1 MSTRQFSRTVIKTD
15 SRTTR
20 RPRKFIQTLI
30 YPARIIRNSQSTQC
44 NFKVTQKNKVCSA
57 DSFAAVLFQHLEEA
71 PNNEGA
77 FIVES
82 RAHGL
87 RDTVSRAKRNTGL
100 KASPRNTFMQPK
112 EEVS

>member
-1 MSTRQFSRTVIKTD
+1 M
-15 SRTTR
+15 
-20 RPRKFIQTLI
+20 
-30 YPARIIRNSQSTQC
+30 
-44 NFKVTQKNKVCSA
+44 QKNKVCSA
-57 DSFAAVLFQHLEEA
+57 DSFAAVLFQHLEGA

-77 FIVES
+77 FIEKS

-87 RDTVSRAKRNTGL
+87 RDTVSRAKNTGL